1 MYTFENYTFHFAFNM
16 SEYLN
21 FDVNVNDRENVVKEN
36 QTSYEKKN
44 SQETKIIEKKEIEKK
59 NDRKEKKEEKKE
71 RKSHI

>member
-1 MYTFENYTFHFAFNM
+1 
-16 SEYLN
+16 
-21 FDVNVNDRENVVKEN
+21 VNDRENVVKEN